1 MWWSST
7 PPGGSQQAWETSLPG
22 VSLLLLARA
31 AGTIQTSRRTSPS
44 NVQRMTWPGPVEPER
59 PVNPQSMPLSSPVWR
74 IAARRRRA
82 GLRQPA
88 GSGARSM
95 IKSAS
100 IAPVAS
106 PGRPLTANAMNGRM
120 ASPGCATSRMA
131 RCLAT
136 ARVAAAGRHVPHLA
150 PGRVL
155 RIGPGRT
162 RCCHTGRNL
171 HRSAAPLGPDRPEG

>member
-74 IAARRRRA
+74 IAARRRRT

-88 GSGARSM
+88 GSGARRHDQEREH
-95 IKSAS
+95 SAGGQS
-100 IAPVAS
+100 GQAADRECDERPDGLAWLRNVEDGTLPRDREGCCCRPPRTAPSSRQSAPHRAGPDALLPHGPES
-106 PGRPLTANAMNGRM
+106 APF
-120 ASPGCATSRMA
+120 GCTVG
-131 RCLAT
+131 T
-136 ARVAAAGRHVPHLA
+136 
-150 PGRVL
+150 
-155 RIGPGRT
+155 
-162 RCCHTGRNL
+162 
-171 HRSAAPLGPDRPEG
+171 RSA